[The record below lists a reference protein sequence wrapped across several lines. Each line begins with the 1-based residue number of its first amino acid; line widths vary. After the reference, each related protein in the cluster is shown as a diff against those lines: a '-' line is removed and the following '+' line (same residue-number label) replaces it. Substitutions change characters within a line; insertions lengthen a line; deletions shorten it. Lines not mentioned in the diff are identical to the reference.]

1 MQPDDVNQASS
12 TKNAVFLLYNL
23 MRLYYKTK
31 FGQISYDSNG
41 LYHENDHIQTQYGQ
55 IFGALNLQP
64 SESVSRKKVTS
75 SFLIVRPLV

>member
-1 MQPDDVNQASS
+1 MQPVDVNQALS

-41 LYHENDHIQTQYGQ
+41 LYHENDHIQTQYQ